1 MSIRNIRVLE
11 EDEILRKTA
20 KPVKE
25 MTARTFTLIQDM
37 KETMYAANGVGLA
50 APQVGV
56 LKRIFV
62 VDCDQ
67 EDGRQNPI
75 VFINPEIL
83 EQSEETV
90 TDNEGCLS
98 VPNRHALVTR
108 PEKVKVT
115 ALNEQMEPFTLEA
128 EGLLA
133 RCICHENDH
142 LNGVM
147 YVDKAEGPV
156 EQNTKENGWA

>member
-1 MSIRNIRVLE
+1 M
-11 EDEILRKTA
+11 
-20 KPVKE
+20 
-25 MTARTFTLIQDM
+25 
-37 KETMYAANGVGLA
+37 
-50 APQVGV
+50 
-56 LKRIFV
+56 
-62 VDCDQ
+62 
-67 EDGRQNPI
+67 
-75 VFINPEIL
+75 
-83 EQSEETV
+83 
-90 TDNEGCLS
+90 
-98 VPNRHALVTR
+98 PNRHALVTR

>member
-1 MSIRNIRVLE
+1 MGIRTVRKMG
-11 EDEILRKTA
+11 EDEILHKKA

-25 MTARTFTLIQDM
+25 MTARNLNLIDDM
-37 KETMYAANGVGLA
+37 LATMYAEGGVGLA

-62 VDCDQ
+62 VDCGG
-67 EDGRQNPI
+67 EEEPNPL

-83 EQSEETV
+83 EESGEI

-98 VPNRHALVTR
+98 VPGRHALVKR
-108 PEKVKVT
+108 PEKIKVQ
-115 ALNEQMEPFTLEA
+115 ALDKNMESFSLEA

-142 LNGVM
+142 LNGIL

-156 EQNTKENGWA
+156 ELNTKENGWG

>member
-1 MSIRNIRVLE
+1 MAIRKIRIME

-20 KPVKE
+20 KPVKA
-25 MTARTFTLIQDM
+25 MDLRTERLIRDM
-37 KETMYAANGVGLA
+37 KETLYEANGVGLA

-62 VDCDQ
+62 TDCSEERNDV
-67 EDGRQNPI
+67 R

-83 EQSEETV
+83 SSEGAV

-98 VPNRHALVTR
+98 VPDRHAPVTR
-108 PEKVKVT
+108 PEKVTVK
-115 ALNEQMEPFTLEA
+115 ALDENMEEFVLEA

-142 LNGVM
+142 LDGIL

-156 EQNTKENGWA
+156 EYNTKENGWAE

>member
-1 MSIRNIRVLE
+1 MSIRTIRVLE

-37 KETMYAANGVGLA
+37 KETMYEANGVGLA

-67 EDGRQNPI
+67 DTEGHEPL

-83 EQSEETV
+83 EQSGEV

-142 LNGVM
+142 LNGIL

-156 EQNTKENGWA
+156 EPNTKENGWA